1 MVLELGKLGN
11 IRAGGDNSTPQYK
24 FLFHGQPCCLLPVW
38 SFRYNVTTERRSTS
52 DYLIDEDNT
61 PDADSN
67 LQYIPVTYYSDGR
80 MGNDIQNLNKEEIIA
95 DVFREYERYLSVVS
109 DEEKAIMFIDKEK
122 YKS

>member
-1 MVLELGKLGN
+1 MGT
-11 IRAGGDNSTPQYK
+11 IP
-24 FLFHGQPCCLLPVW
+24 
-38 SFRYNVTTERRSTS
+38 
-52 DYLIDEDNT
+52 

-109 DEEKAIMFIDKEK
+109 DEEKAIMFVDKEK